1 MENLAKFKK
10 INDKILEVLLKNIAL
25 QGNFII
31 QCKYELIIVCPKD
44 NEDLDIWRKFLKQV
58 DVEIVAIIKPDQKT
72 DAGQQS
78 IFILNTR
85 TDI

>member
-1 MENLAKFKK
+1 MENLAKYKK

-31 QCKYELIIVCPKD
+31 QCTSLLILVCPKD

-58 DVEIVAIIKPDQKT
+58 DVEMIAIITPDQKVDT
-72 DAGQQS
+72 GQQS
-78 IFILNTR
+78 KVTLS
-85 TDI
+85 